1 MSVIDRIDRAKFTQL
16 WNQNVGIANMA
27 KTLRIGQT
35 TVRNAR
41 KEFGLAD
48 RATAPTIH
56 PAETVEKVRVLW
68 VAGKSATEIAAKFGH
83 GWTRNMV
90 MSIVYRN
97 KMSEAQRTKTSQTKP
112 RVKKAPK
119 PRPANPEPKLGVPFP
134 TLSPEKADEVRA
146 TRAAAGRQA
155 ITGMDAVANDNAVP
169 LMERKFGQCAW
180 PVGTPEQPRDQLAC
194 GAATYQGIDN
204 CSYCVTHA
212 KRAYA
217 RDVTQPK
224 PKDNIVRAVRRWA
237 A

>member
-27 KTLRIGQT
+27 KALRIGQT

-97 KMSEAQRTKTSQTKP
+97 KMSEAQLPKGCSIILDPFMGSGTTGVACAKTGRSFVGIEQAPIYFDIACRRIEEAYKQPRLFAEPVVKP
-112 RVKKAPK
+112 VQPDIFA
-119 PRPANPEPKLGVPFP
+119 
-134 TLSPEKADEVRA
+134 
-146 TRAAAGRQA
+146 
-155 ITGMDAVANDNAVP
+155 ANDADKT
-169 LMERKFGQCAW
+169 E
-180 PVGTPEQPRDQLAC
+180 D
-194 GAATYQGIDN
+194 AA
-204 CSYCVTHA
+204 
-212 KRAYA
+212 
-217 RDVTQPK
+217 
-224 PKDNIVRAVRRWA
+224 
-237 A
+237 